1 MLILTLGGHSGF
13 RVTGTG
19 QVHGSDKVQTLA
31 QCQLDPVPTDLQIAL
46 APPPMGI
53 NPAALA
59 LFDHLGALRHE
70 IERRQSQPQAETRQC
85 LGRTNQGRFQLK
97 TIRFIVSKVLLDIK
111 PQSASID
118 HGVGHSLLA
127 LCDAKAPR
135 GQK

>member
-1 MLILTLGGHSGF
+1 
-13 RVTGTG
+13 
-19 QVHGSDKVQTLA
+19 
-31 QCQLDPVPTDLQIAL
+31 
-46 APPPMGI
+46 MGI

-111 PQSASID
+111 PQSASIMASATPFWRCATPK
-118 HGVGHSLLA
+118 HLA
-127 LCDAKAPR
+127 AKSEMNS
-135 GQK
+135 KL